1 MNKLELTDEQ
11 LLLERILNAMSDKFD
26 MNYDKLSDEIK
37 KMFKEEKI

>member
-26 MNYDKLSDEIK
+26 MDYDILSDEIK

>member
-1 MNKLELTDEQ
+1 MWSVPGNSPYGNK
-11 LLLERILNAMSDKFD
+11 RILNAMSDKFD